1 MITGAH
7 VMIQS
12 RNDKADQDFLTKV
25 LGLSSVDAGNGFLIF
40 SGPPA
45 EIAIHESDKNDVHEY
60 FLITDDIEAFVADM
74 KKRKV
79 GVGEP
84 ANRGWG
90 TMTHVVLPG
99 GGKLQIYQPH
109 HKRPKPFAAKSGKRK
124 GAAGPKRTAK
134 PRKATK
140 ATSKRRPAA
149 KRVKRRRAKARKR

>member
-40 SGPPA
+40 GGPPA
-45 EIAIHESDKNDVHEY
+45 EIAIHESDKNDMHEY
-60 FLITDDIEAFVADM
+60 FFITDDIEAFVADM
-74 KKRKV
+74 RKRNV
-79 GVGEP
+79 EVGEP

-90 TMTHVVLPG
+90 TITHVVLPG

-109 HKRPKPFAAKSGKRK
+109 HKRPKPFATKGSKRN
-124 GAAGPKRTAK
+124 AAARPKRVAK
-134 PRKATK
+134 PRKAPK
-140 ATSKRRPAA
+140 ASSKRRPAA
-149 KRVKRRRAKARKR
+149 KRAKPPRAKARKR

>member
-25 LGLSSVDAGNGFLIF
+25 FGLSSIDAGNGFLIF

-45 EIAIHESDKNDVHEY
+45 EIAIHESDKNDMHEY

-74 KKRKV
+74 KRRNV

-90 TMTHVVLPG
+90 TITHVVLPG

-109 HKRPKPFAAKSGKRK
+109 HKRPKPFAAKDSKRK
-124 GAAGPKRTAK
+124 AAASPKRAA
-134 PRKATK
+134 RKAAK

-149 KRVKRRRAKARKR
+149 KRTTPPRAKARKR